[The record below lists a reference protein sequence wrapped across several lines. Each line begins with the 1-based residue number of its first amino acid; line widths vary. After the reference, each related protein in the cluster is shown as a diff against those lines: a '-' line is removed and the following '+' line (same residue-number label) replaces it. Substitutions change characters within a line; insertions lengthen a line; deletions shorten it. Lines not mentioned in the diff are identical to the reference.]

1 MLFVIEEEVFV
12 EDERIGEIIFIV
24 MLEFCIK
31 LLLVIFKVIKEILI
45 V

>member
-1 MLFVIEEEVFV
+1 MLFVLEEEVFV

>member
-1 MLFVIEEEVFV
+1 MLFVLEEEVFV
-12 EDERIGEIIFIV
+12 EDERIGEIVFIV